1 MSSIRSKITLS
12 ILVSVLV
19 PLLVATFFS
28 VYFLLDKVEQEALSN
43 VRQDAKV
50 ASMIYINKVKEIK
63 ELSRLTARDR
73 VVVVALQHD
82 ILQKLAEH
90 LAPLVD
96 GGGATQVTVTD
107 AKGRVVVDV
116 PGWNKPG
123 EDLGKAPFVQ
133 QALIGS
139 EPAGSERVTDPTGGG
154 PAWTLSLTAASPIID
169 RDDFFQIG
177 VLRIRYHVGIH
188 RDMIHK
194 ISGAIQ
200 GRVDLFLESEHVV
213 SSSVAGA
220 GETIPAASLDR
231 DALRKTF
238 LENRAR
244 EQVIIAEDGYLAEF
258 RPIGGPGYQ
267 PVGVMAI
274 HKPAREYYRLRI
286 RSIASILAIAAFAL
300 VVGLL
305 IGYRL
310 QRGITEPIIQ
320 LTEQT
325 AAVARG
331 DFNRGPIEI
340 PSRDE
345 IGRLASS
352 FNKMSEDLVRYIE
365 HLKTTTAERERMS
378 KELEI
383 AHQIQQRFLPSSF
396 PDLDRVRIFGESLP
410 AREVGGDFFDVFMV
424 DENRVGL
431 VMADVSGKGVPA
443 AMYMAQCRSMLRIT
457 ALSGHAPDETLKRL
471 NGFLSQDNDECFFV
485 TTFFG
490 ILDLPSWVFTYA
502 NGGHDHPL
510 VYRHDTGAVERLPGT
525 GGTALGIVPELEY
538 RTGQVRFREGDVA
551 FFYTDGIVDALNV
564 EDLSFGLPR
573 LQQAVILHH
582 ELDPRRLGEEIRR
595 EIQTFVVEQDQFDDI
610 TYLVVRFDGTPG
622 QGPSPEA
629 GVS

>member
-1 MSSIRSKITLS
+1 MTSIRSKITLS

-19 PLLVATFFS
+19 PLLVATLFS

-43 VRQDAKV
+43 VRQDAQV

-63 ELSRLTARDR
+63 ELARLTAKDR
-73 VVVVALQHD
+73 VVVVALQHN
-82 ILQKLAEH
+82 IPNKLAEH
-90 LAPLVD
+90 LAPLVE

-107 AKGRVVVDV
+107 AKGRVVVDL
-116 PGWNKPG
+116 PGWTASG
-123 EDLGKAPFVQ
+123 EDLGEDPFVR
-133 QALIGS
+133 QALIGG
-139 EPAGSERVTDPTGGG
+139 EPAGSEQVANPIARDP
-154 PAWTLSLTAASPIID
+154 PRTLSLTAAFPVID

-177 VLRIRYHVGIH
+177 VLRVRYHAGIEQ
-188 RDMIHK
+188 DMIHR

-200 GRVDLFLESEHVV
+200 GRVEIFLESVHVA
-213 SSSVAGA
+213 SSSAAG
-220 GETIPAASLDR
+220 GGNPAPMLDR
-231 DALRKTF
+231 EALRKTL
-238 LENRAR
+238 LENRSR

-258 RPIGGPGYQ
+258 RPIPGPGYQ

-286 RSIASILAIAAFAL
+286 RSIGSILAIAGFAL

-325 AAVARG
+325 AAVAQG

-352 FNKMSEDLVRYIE
+352 FNKMSRDLVRYID
-365 HLKTTTAERERMS
+365 HLEATTAERERMA

-396 PDLDRVRIFGESLP
+396 PVLERVRIFGESVP
-410 AREVGGDFFDVFMV
+410 AREVGGDFFDVFMI
-424 DENRVGL
+424 DEDRVGL

-443 AMYMAQCRSMLRIT
+443 AMYMAQCRSLLRIT
-457 ALSGHAPDETLKRL
+457 ALAGHGPAETLGRL
-471 NGFLSQDNDECFFV
+471 NAFLSRDNEECFFV

-490 ILDLPSWVFTYA
+490 ILDLPSLELTYV

-510 VYRHDTGAVERLPGT
+510 IYRHAAGEVERLPGT
-525 GGTALGIVPELEY
+525 GGVALGIVSGFEY
-538 RTGQVRFREGDVA
+538 RTARVRFHEKDVA
-551 FFYTDGIVDALNV
+551 FFYTDGIVDALNGA
-564 EDLSFGLPR
+564 DQSFGLPR
-573 LQQAVILHH
+573 LQETLVLRRD
-582 ELDPRRLGEEIRR
+582 LDPRALGQAIRR
-595 EIQTFVVEQDQFDDI
+595 EVQAFVMERDQFDDL
-610 TYLVVRFDGTPG
+610 TYLVVRFDAAPG
-622 QGPSPEA
+622 PGEGPSP
-629 GVS
+629 VS